1 MHSNTIVI
9 MVWAWMLSS
18 WSALEHDRYYGLGM
32 DALKI
37 ESTRTRSL
45 LWFGHGC
52 SQCSSAFELE
62 SIRKRTVYVG
72 SVAAAAYAMRCRSCA
87 VCGRC
92 RRREVLAR
100 RRCRGAVSAAMI
112 PKRRLR
118 ALHAPAPPPTENG
131 ESAVDCDRNSRDPP
145 LASAATCRK
154 TTRGSSTTKRILR
167 TLHAPALPPAE
178 NGERVS
184 DYDKNSRD
192 LHSQAPAPSK
202 NPRRHLPKSREGRRF
217 EL

>member
-1 MHSNTIVI
+1 
-9 MVWAWMLSS
+9 
-18 WSALEHDRYYGLGM
+18 M

-37 ESTRTRSL
+37 ERTRTRSL
-45 LWFGHGC
+45 LWFWHGC

-87 VCGRC
+87 VCGRY

-100 RRCRGAVSAAMI
+100 RRCRGDASAAMI
-112 PKRRLR
+112 PKRSLR

-184 DYDKNSRD
+184 DYDTRVLGTCTHKRRRPPKTTRGSSITKRI
-192 LHSQAPAPSK
+192 LGRSMRQ
-202 NPRRHLPKSREGRRF
+202 RRHLPKSREVRRF
-217 EL
+217 DEDAPRASAATHQK